1 MLSSTLKALKAPI
14 ESVGCL
20 ILPFLSPWPTHS
32 LASTCQVACSICI
45 ASAGLKN
52 LTAHEFRA
60 KLTTWPSFPGH
71 SSPWIHAKCTF
82 SIFILPHQGWP
93 TGYLFHA
100 IPPCSILIRH
110 PQKIPHLPKQNSQC
124 LFSNCGSQRSSLQK
138 PYPNPKL
145 QTQPTHEIQMDRDPV
160 LQGTVPTSKLR
171 IERCAPIP
179 TGTRNILQW
188 SHRVLWLTSWG
199 W

>member
-1 MLSSTLKALKAPI
+1 MLSSTLKTLKAPI

-20 ILPFLSPWPTHS
+20 ILPFLSPWPTRS

-82 SIFILPHQGWP
+82 SIFIFPHQGWP

-110 PQKIPHLPKQNSQC
+110 PPKNPPPSETEFPMSFFFQTADLKDDLYKSHIQTPSC
-124 LFSNCGSQRSSLQK
+124 K
-138 PYPNPKL
+138 PN
-145 QTQPTHEIQMDRDPV
+145 QPHEIQMDRDPSAPGNCSH
-160 LQGTVPTSKLR
+160 LQTAYREVCS
-171 IERCAPIP
+171 
-179 TGTRNILQW
+179 N
-188 SHRVLWLTSWG
+188 SHWNSEHPAVKSQG
-199 W
+199 SVAN